1 LKILRIFHP
10 LIVFFLLLLL
20 LSTSS
25 LALFPFF
32 TLNLL
37 NF

>member
-10 LIVFFLLLLL
+10 LIVFFLLLL